1 MAVLSV
7 VRYGDP
13 ILRRVAKPV
22 TSVTPEVRTLTGDMI
37 ETMWKQVGIGLAAPQ
52 IGVGLRVFVM
62 DSGKGKARVLVNPEI
77 IDRSGV
83 VLEEEGC
90 LSLPGIFADVERS
103 RWVHVAG
110 LDGEGEPVS
119 FEASDLQ
126 AKVVQH
132 EMDHLNGVLFI
143 DRLAPM
149 ARERIKKKIQKE
161 GFGAAAHRRHAFAL

>member
-77 IDRSGV
+77 TDQNGV

-103 RWVHVAG
+103 KWVHVVA

-126 AKVVQH
+126 AKVIQH

-143 DRLAPM
+143 DRLTPM

-161 GFGAAAHRRHAFAL
+161 GFGAASHRRHAFAL